1 MVLGVEGIS
10 GGCGFLH
17 PSMPTTVIISMPQSK
32 KNGFLKKSRVIKMPV
47 NDSKVIVAYPDDEM
61 LRFQLLEC
69 GLAINK

>member
-1 MVLGVEGIS
+1 
-10 GGCGFLH
+10 
-17 PSMPTTVIISMPQSK
+17 MPQSK